1 MNSTRRSS
9 KMASESRDQRQRRG
23 WYCTVCDERMTDESA
38 DKGEKTLSEKHRVV
52 GCFKCKKRRIFVY
65 HA

>member
-1 MNSTRRSS
+1 
-9 KMASESRDQRQRRG
+9 MASEGREQRQRRG